1 MACSRLLS
9 PDSGLGTVVEGWG
22 QLEFVLPSSF
32 SGCLRQLSAST
43 GHTCTWSPDRAGHA
57 CAYTG
62 LHRMGVPFCAA
73 TAVRRYSC
81 ANCQVR
87 QCSILERLWHST
99 VAGPPPQSAPGAA
112 SRSTYRVGDSGS
124 RYYLIGRKRLTL
136 FSRAPREKPKETRIW
151 SGGPSI
157 VDNQDSEYPVPRVPG
172 PPICS
177 EPMPGS
183 SAFLFTHKK

>member
-1 MACSRLLS
+1 M
-9 PDSGLGTVVEGWG
+9 
-22 QLEFVLPSSF
+22 EFVLPPSV
-32 SGCLRQLSAST
+32 SGGLAVISVHWTHLHLEP
-43 GHTCTWSPDRAGHA
+43 GRAGRA
-57 CAYTG
+57 CAYTC
-62 LHRMGVPFCAA
+62 LHRVGVPLCAA
-73 TAVRRYSC
+73 TAVRRRSV
-81 ANCQVR
+81 CQLPGR

-112 SRSTYRVGDSGS
+112 SPSTSRAGDSGS
-124 RYYLIGRKRLTL
+124 RHYLIGRKRLTR

-151 SGGPSI
+151 PGGPST

-183 SAFLFTHKK
+183 SAFLFTRKK